1 MSKGNNNNLKIKNMT
16 NLSYTVFAPT
26 ATKENATCLG
36 EINFLNNKLWKVA
49 VMLGYAFNSNV
60 LTTTG
65 LSFSSRGYNDDDIAN
80 AEKFLTA
87 NHIEFKK
94 EMSLNHWD
102 VIIKISKSKANLEA
116 IAKAYKSFY
125 RKNK

>member
-1 MSKGNNNNLKIKNMT
+1 MT

-36 EINFLNNKLWKVA
+36 EISFLNNKLWKLA

-60 LTTTG
+60 LTTVG
-65 LSFSSRGYNDDDIAN
+65 LSFSSRGYNEDEISA
-80 AEKFLTA
+80 AESFMRAKG
-87 NHIEFKK
+87 IVYKK

-102 VIIKISKSKANLEA
+102 TVLKVSKSKANLEA
-116 IAKAYKSFY
+116 IEKAYRAFY
-125 RKNK
+125 RKHK

>member
-1 MSKGNNNNLKIKNMT
+1 MT
-16 NLSYTVFAPT
+16 NLMYTVFAPT
-26 ATKENATCLG
+26 ATEENATCLG
-36 EINFLNNKLWKVA
+36 EVNFLNNKLWKVA

-60 LTTTG
+60 LTTVG

-94 EMSLNHWD
+94 EMSFNHWD

-116 IAKAYKSFY
+116 ISEAYKGFY
-125 RKNK
+125 KKNK

>member
-1 MSKGNNNNLKIKNMT
+1 MSKGNNNNLKIKIMT

-26 ATKENATCLG
+26 ATKEDATCLG

-60 LTTTG
+60 LTTVG
-65 LSFSSRGYNDDDIAN
+65 LSFSSRGYNDDEISA
-80 AEKFLTA
+80 AESFMQAKG
-87 NHIEFKK
+87 IVYKK

-102 VIIKISKSKANLEA
+102 TVLKVSKSKANLEA
-116 IAKAYKSFY
+116 IEKAYRAFY

>member
-1 MSKGNNNNLKIKNMT
+1 MT
-16 NLSYTVFAPT
+16 NLCYTVFAPT
-26 ATKENATCLG
+26 ATKENAACVG

-49 VMLGYAFNSNV
+49 VMLGYAFNSHV
-60 LTTTG
+60 LTPVG
-65 LSFSSRGYNDDDIAN
+65 LSFSSRGYNDDDITN

-87 NHIEFKK
+87 NRIEFKK

-116 IAKAYKSFY
+116 ISKAYKSFY

>member
-1 MSKGNNNNLKIKNMT
+1 MT

-36 EINFLNNKLWKVA
+36 EINFLNNKLWKLA

-60 LTTTG
+60 LTTVG
-65 LSFSSRGYNDDDIAN
+65 LSFSSRGYNEDEISA
-80 AEKFLTA
+80 AESFMQAKG
-87 NHIEFKK
+87 IVYKK

-102 VIIKISKSKANLEA
+102 IVLKVSKSKANLET
-116 IAKAYKSFY
+116 IEKAYRAFY

>member
-1 MSKGNNNNLKIKNMT
+1 MT

-60 LTTTG
+60 LTTAG
-65 LSFSSRGYNDDDIAN
+65 LSFSSRGYNDYDIAN
-80 AEKFLTA
+80 AEEFLTT
-87 NHIEFKK
+87 NHIEFKM
-94 EMSLNHWD
+94 EMSLNRGG
-102 VIIKISKSKANLEA
+102 VIIRISKSKANLEA